1 MASFQLNDEEHCAL
15 RGLSYLQRCVY
26 VFGLRPFMDFSTGL
40 VGTHKRRI
48 SYQSLREELYVN
60 PAPGVANTGSPS
72 KDQIRRAI
80 NGLERAGLICI
91 ESTKRHLIVKCLL
104 ATKDNFDQK
113 QAATKAL
120 QKKKQKNS
128 SENSAIALDNEQSIV
143 QEKDEKRTQA
153 AIPPNLN
160 KNIKS
165 FQTLLTPIP
174 CDYFPSHDLI
184 DKAKEIGCP
193 TPEGEQLLIFIN
205 HCKSRAKVSADWNA
219 EYFKWLI
226 KAKEFQQKIKP
237 TQNSNSYLSQ
247 RRTASSYPKNLNSIL
262 KNCEPKAAVNSMPIT
277 FSKKASLY
285 QGKENYEK
293 FQALN
298 HHFSNLGTEKCI
310 EYLRNKKFKSAIEIS
325 CGVVV

>member
-26 VFGLRPFMDFSTGL
+26 VFGLRPYMDFSTGL
-40 VGTHKRRI
+40 VGTHKRRV

-60 PAPGVANTGSPS
+60 PVPGVSATGSPS

-80 NGLERAGLICI
+80 NGLERVGLIRI
-91 ESTKRHLIVKCLL
+91 ESTKRHLIAKCLL
-104 ATKDNFDQK
+104 ATKDNFSQK

-120 QKKKQKNS
+120 QKKKQKIS
-128 SENSAIALDNEQSIV
+128 SENPAIALANGKSAV
-143 QEKDEKRTQA
+143 HEKDEKSTQA

-165 FQTLLTPIP
+165 FQALLAPIP

-184 DKAKEIGCP
+184 DQAKEIGCP
-193 TPEGEQLLIFIN
+193 TPDGDQLLIFIN

-237 TQNSNSYLSQ
+237 TKNSNSYLSQ
-247 RRTASSYPKNLNSIL
+247 KRIASGYPKNLNSIL
-262 KNCEPKAAVNSMPIT
+262 KACEPKAAVNSTQIT
-277 FSKKASLY
+277 FSKKARLY

-293 FQALN
+293 FQKLN

-310 EYLRNKKFKSAIEIS
+310 EYLRKKKFKNSIEQQHV
-325 CGVVV
+325 G